1 MLDVFPVTFRYSSAL
16 HLCCFLES
24 EICLVQKH
32 CFMSFKLLS
41 LAEMEQIICVQLKT
55 GSLLNYRLCAD
66 TTLVHCLG
74 WVSFYA

>member
-1 MLDVFPVTFRYSSAL
+1 M
-16 HLCCFLES
+16 
-24 EICLVQKH
+24 QKH

-66 TTLVHCLG
+66 NTGSLLRLGVFLCLRD
-74 WVSFYA
+74 S

>member
-1 MLDVFPVTFRYSSAL
+1 
-16 HLCCFLES
+16 
-24 EICLVQKH
+24 
-32 CFMSFKLLS
+32 MSFKLLS